1 MTEISYAE
9 IHPDEMIVRIKYDGK
24 ELDMFID
31 DFDTMCRDYV
41 ESREGDE
48 E

>member
-9 IHPDEMIVRIKYDGK
+9 IHPDEMIVCIKYDGK

-31 DFDTMCRDYV
+31 DFDTMCQEYV
-41 ESREGDE
+41 EKMYGGE